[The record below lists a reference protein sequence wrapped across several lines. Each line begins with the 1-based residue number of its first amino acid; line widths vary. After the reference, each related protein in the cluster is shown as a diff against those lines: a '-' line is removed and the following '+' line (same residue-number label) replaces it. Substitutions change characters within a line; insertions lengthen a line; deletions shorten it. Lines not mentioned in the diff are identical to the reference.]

1 MHTLRLAISAVL
13 ILLVYT
19 YTNICD
25 ARPNAKLNN
34 GNWISES
41 PGRNW
46 LFGIGISD
54 YDSNTVWKDLK
65 NAKGDMATICGELQ
79 SEYHFSKKNAIILSD
94 SLATRR
100 NILDTL
106 RFLAKSIR
114 EKDNLIIYFA
124 GHGYYSEKT
133 DMGFWIPSDAG
144 SKTSSFIS
152 CEQLRANGLATNSAL
167 HVVLFIDAC
176 YSSSIFDDRRAIVVS
191 DSAKRVSCGDIIED
205 HDSTGRG
212 QAGMTPDGQISY
224 LEILNQTPSR
234 EAFVSGRLSTV
245 TDGGGEHSPF
255 AFYVNEFLTGSKA
268 AFTMDMMAGHVL
280 PQVYEA
286 CGQVPRYGHL
296 RVMGDEG
303 GNFVFAKVR

>member
-1 MHTLRLAISAVL
+1 MRISRLALAAIL
-13 ILLVYT
+13 ILFVYA
-19 YTNICD
+19 YTNMCD
-25 ARPNAKLNN
+25 ARENAKLND
-34 GNWISES
+34 GSWISES

-46 LFGIGISD
+46 LFGIGISN
-54 YDSNTVWKDLK
+54 YDSNAVWKDLK
-65 NAKGDMATICGELQ
+65 NANGDMISICTELQ
-79 SEYHFSKKNAIILSD
+79 TEYHFGRKNSIILSD
-94 SLATRR
+94 SIATRK

-106 RFLAKSIR
+106 LFLARSMK

-133 DMGFWIPSDAG
+133 DMGFWIPSDGG

-152 CEQLRANGLATNSAL
+152 CEQLRSHGLATNSAL
-167 HVVLFIDAC
+167 HVVMFIDAC
-176 YSSSIFDDRRAIVVS
+176 YSSSIFDDRRAVYLS
-191 DSAKRVSCGDIIED
+191 DSAARASSNAIQED
-205 HDSTGRG
+205 HDSSGVHIRG
-212 QAGMTPDGQISY
+212 FTPDQQMSY
-224 LEILNQTPSR
+224 LDILNQTPSR

-245 TDGGGEHSPF
+245 TDGDGEHSPF
-255 AFYVNEFLTGSKA
+255 AYYVNEFLSGANA

-303 GNFVFAKVR
+303 GNFVFAKMR

>member
-1 MHTLRLAISAVL
+1 MRISRLAIAAVL
-13 ILLVYT
+13 ILFVYA
-19 YTNICD
+19 YTNICNARQD
-25 ARPNAKLNN
+25 AVLNN

-41 PGRNW
+41 PGKNW
-46 LFGIGISD
+46 LLGIGISD
-54 YDSNTVWKDLK
+54 YDSNGVWKDLK
-65 NAKGDMATICGELQ
+65 NAKGDMTSICGELQ
-79 SEYHFSKKNAIILSD
+79 NEYHFAKKNTIILSD
-94 SLATRR
+94 SVATRK

-124 GHGYYSEKT
+124 GHGYYSEKS

-167 HVVLFIDAC
+167 HVVMFIDAC
-176 YSSSIFDDRRAIVVS
+176 YSSSIFDDRRAVVVS
-191 DSAKRVSCGDIIED
+191 DSAMRVSCGDIIED
-205 HDSTGRG
+205 RDSMPRVRG
-212 QAGMTPDGQISY
+212 GMTPDGQISY
-224 LEILNQTPSR
+224 MEILNQTPSR

-255 AFYVNEFLTGSKA
+255 AFYVNEFLTGAKA

-296 RVMGDEG
+296 RVLGDEG
-303 GNFVFAKVR
+303 GNFVFAKTR